1 MIAVRLSDGLGNQ
14 LFQIAFGYSLSIKH
28 SKGFYLSGDVHPIFS
43 NKNDNSFISCSFRI
57 LNLNEIN
64 KFNRN
69 DSYFNYK
76 KLKFN
81 KYQTF
86 QELNFEYS
94 KPNINLLHPTL
105 FKGFWQSEKYFIEF
119 NKQVRLLFSVA
130 PILDITSTSYLN
142 QIVYCNSVAIHVRRG
157 DYISVPENFKKH
169 GFCGVDYYKRAIN
182 YILSKEQDLI
192 FFIFTDDIQWVR
204 INMLPFFKNIIIV
217 STNNVGV
224 DSWRD
229 LYLMSKCKHQIIANS
244 TFSWWGAWLNE
255 YQNKQIISPINWFS
269 NKELN
274 DSTGDLIPETWVRL

>member
-1 MIAVRLSDGLGNQ
+1 MLAVRLSDGLGNQ
-14 LFQIAFGYSLSIKH
+14 LFQIAFGYSLSIKY
-28 SKGFYLSGDVHPIFS
+28 SKEFYLTGDVHPIFS
-43 NKNDNSFISCSFRI
+43 NREDSCFFSCSFRI
-57 LNLNEIN
+57 LNLNQIE

-69 DSYFNYK
+69 VCLFNFK

-86 QELNFEYS
+86 QELNFKYS
-94 KPNINLLHPTL
+94 KPNKKLLQPTL

-130 PILDITSTSYLN
+130 PILDTTSTSYLN

-182 YILSKEQDLI
+182 YILSKEQDLS
-192 FFIFTDDIQWVR
+192 FFIFTDDIEWVR